1 MKLYHGSTV
10 TVKSPNIQKGRKA
23 TDFGKGFYTT
33 TNFEQAKKWA
43 ILKRNREHGK
53 KAVVSVYEVPD
64 NILDREFSVLRF
76 EGATKEWLEFVVNNR
91 RGKGKNSYDL
101 IMGPVAN
108 DQLYATIRLYEQ
120 GVVTVERRRNL
131 HKRWQKSRF
140 SRGVEYNQ
148 YFHRKKLILKTKK
161 NDYG

>member
-76 EGATKEWLEFVVNNR
+76 DGATKEWLEFVVNNR

-120 GVVTVERRRNL
+120 GVVTADAAIEM
-131 HKRWQKSRF
+131 
-140 SRGVEYNQ
+140 
-148 YFHRKKLILKTKK
+148 LKTHKLF
-161 NDYG
+161 NQLSFQS